1 MQPSSIYTT
10 LGKCAMRL
18 VSTLDVLQIRP
29 NRPVP
34 GGRLPLLKRLPSRPA
49 TGPTQT
55 ASAAAQSTSG
65 LDQLRG
71 IVKMS
76 HPTLAKA
83 SAIFPFDLFPD
94 TLAIDRQKLTVVHR
108 SFFNVEQTVSVQLAD
123 VTNIQANVGPF
134 FGALTISSEHF
145 INNTQ
150 TIKYVSRRNAIVIQ
164 HLLQGMI
171 IAHKEHIDLDQIGN
185 KELLRLLDDL
195 GSGKV

>member
-1 MQPSSIYTT
+1 MQPSRLSTT
-10 LGKCAMRL
+10 IGKYAMRL
-18 VSTLDVLQIRP
+18 VSSLDGLQIRP
-29 NRPVP
+29 NRPVA
-34 GGRLPLLKRLPSRPA
+34 GGRRSPLKHLPASQA
-49 TGPTQT
+49 TVPNQT
-55 ASAAAQSTSG
+55 ATVAGESG

-71 IVKMS
+71 IVEMS

-94 TLAIDRQKLTVVHR
+94 TLTIDRQKLTVVHR
-108 SFFNVEQTVSVQLAD
+108 SFFNIEQTVCVQLAD

-150 TIKYVSRRNAIVIQ
+150 TIKYVSRRNAIMIQ

-171 IAHKEHIDLDQIGN
+171 IAHKEHIDLNQIGD